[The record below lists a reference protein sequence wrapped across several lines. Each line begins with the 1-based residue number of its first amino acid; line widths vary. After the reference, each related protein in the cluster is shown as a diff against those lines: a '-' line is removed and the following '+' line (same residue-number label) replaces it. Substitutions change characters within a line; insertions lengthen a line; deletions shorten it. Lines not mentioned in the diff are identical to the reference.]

1 MAKVN
6 QQTMKTQ
13 YDGQYDTFC
22 RKNHDYGNSFE
33 ESLDQFGI
41 VASIVRM
48 SDKMNRLVS
57 LTDESKTQQV
67 GSESLLDT
75 LEDLSNYAAMT
86 ACWLKGVQKD
96 DEVSGTDTDDI
107 IRYNIQDVGNILKRS
122 AEMEKEFNKHIPS
135 KVENI
140 DPRNYVLNMLSN
152 IFRVVQMKI
161 DKDEILVPMDISDE
175 AGLIAKAI
183 VESQT
188 EEEGGAVINNYMCIR
203 KDIPYEL
210 KDWIYGIIAHYSYY
224 LKKERTEYGENT
236 IYADNKPVVIYEED
250 TSKYE
255 ADVTIGNDWELTDA
269 VRDVV
274 TMLKVVFK
282 LHCKI
287 EEFRMTKEDYEELD
301 HITNRLRSMV
311 DDGTIS
317 EELMRKLIDIH
328 VKLNKDS
335 LIYQLFKQPEDTVK
349 HILKD
354 FNPDGVSDVHDL
366 WPKSMLKLALNFE
379 TPPSHIGFKIPRC
392 NRKSRRVLSAITGV
406 NCFDLE
412 PGHIPEIQTKE
423 EYKNIYDELE
433 ELFVKQ
439 NEHIKVLL
447 ISGAGKDDIKPLAIL
462 DYKSKTSEAV
472 NGYDLM
478 VALDCLIPNLSKEG
492 LEHFI
497 DVANNVLKMKDF
509 DHE

>member
-1 MAKVN
+1 MTKVN

-48 SDKMNRLVS
+48 SDKMKRLES

-86 ACWLKGVQKD
+86 ACWLKGIREEDGETSCGPDMIDVIKYNVQDAKN
-96 DEVSGTDTDDI
+96 VMS
-107 IRYNIQDVGNILKRS
+107 RS

-161 DKDEILVPMDISDE
+161 DKDEMLVPLDISDE

-183 VESQT
+183 VASQT
-188 EEEGGAVINNYMCIR
+188 EEEGGAVINNYMCTR

-210 KDWIYGIIAHYSYY
+210 KDWVYGVIMRYFYY
-224 LKKERTEYGENT
+224 LKKERNEDGENT
-236 IYADNKPVVIYEED
+236 IYADNKPVVTYKED
-250 TSKYE
+250 ASKYE
-255 ADVTIGNDWELTDA
+255 AGVAIGNDWEFTDA

-287 EEFRMTKEDYEELD
+287 EEFEMTEEDYKELD

-311 DDGTIS
+311 NDGTIS

-328 VKLNKDS
+328 VKLNPDV
-335 LIYQLFKQPEDTVK
+335 LLFQLFNRKDDTPATPTEVPEAIKKYWEEQKRLVDFLLANKVSSPDDVMEDLK
-349 HILKD
+349 DPVEEKEGVGDKILKAIIWLL
-354 FNPDGVSDVHDL
+354 P
-366 WPKSMLKLALNFE
+366 LN
-379 TPPSHIGFKIPRC
+379 
-392 NRKSRRVLSAITGV
+392 
-406 NCFDLE
+406 
-412 PGHIPEIQTKE
+412 KE
-423 EYKNIYDELE
+423 Y
-433 ELFVKQ
+433 
-439 NEHIKVLL
+439 
-447 ISGAGKDDIKPLAIL
+447 
-462 DYKSKTSEAV
+462 
-472 NGYDLM
+472 
-478 VALDCLIPNLSKEG
+478 
-492 LEHFI
+492 
-497 DVANNVLKMKDF
+497 
-509 DHE
+509 

>member
-1 MAKVN
+1 MTKVN

-41 VASIVRM
+41 VTSIVRM
-48 SDKMNRLVS
+48 SDKMKRLAS

-86 ACWLKGVQKD
+86 ACWLRGIREEDGETSCGPDMIDVIKYNVQDAKN
-96 DEVSGTDTDDI
+96 VMS
-107 IRYNIQDVGNILKRS
+107 RS

-140 DPRNYVLNMLSN
+140 DPRNYILNMLSD
-152 IFRVVQMKI
+152 IFRVVQMKL
-161 DKDEILVPMDISDE
+161 DKDEMLVPLDISDE

-188 EEEGGAVINNYMCIR
+188 EEECGAVINNYMCTR

-236 IYADNKPVVIYEED
+236 IYADNKPVVTYKED
-250 TSKYE
+250 TTKYE
-255 ADVTIGNDWELTDA
+255 AYVTIGNDWELTDA

-311 DDGTIS
+311 NDGTIS
-317 EELMRKLIDIH
+317 EGLMRKLIDIH
-328 VKLNKDS
+328 VKLNPDVI
-335 LIYQLFKQPEDTVK
+335 LFQLFNYRTNISSRPTDEQEAKRVALFNVD
-349 HILKD
+349 ILNMAKD
-354 FNPDGVSDVHDL
+354 C
-366 WPKSMLKLALNFE
+366 LN
-379 TPPSHIGFKIPRC
+379 
-392 NRKSRRVLSAITGV
+392 
-406 NCFDLE
+406 
-412 PGHIPEIQTKE
+412 
-423 EYKNIYDELE
+423 
-433 ELFVKQ
+433 ELFDNIILCRDQ
-439 NEHIKVLL
+439 NIPLPKRLTYCSYREEKYEQIAALVLTGN
-447 ISGAGKDDIKPLAIL
+447 IDFGEVSSIVN
-462 DYKSKTSEAV
+462 DY
-472 NGYDLM
+472 
-478 VALDCLIPNLSKEG
+478 PNLRVAEKNHLLQSIVSAAYKISDEPDNEKPEFLNKKFNIPDEILEDLKEP
-492 LEHFI
+492 EEEPERKRT
-497 DVANNVLKMKDF
+497 VLGMIF
-509 DHE
+509 PFRL